1 MKIRQNKFVKLA
13 VKIGGQNLKNQQYRN
28 LCFVVNETS
37 LRNFLQILTKI
48 ARKIK
53 CKEKGLFCC
62 LNSRKEMYSKYIF
75 VRDKII
81 KEKIIALCHI
91 NEVWVRNCHD

>member
-1 MKIRQNKFVKLA
+1 MQRKRF
-13 VKIGGQNLKNQQYRN
+13 
-28 LCFVVNETS
+28 
-37 LRNFLQILTKI
+37 IL
-48 ARKIK
+48 
-53 CKEKGLFCC
+53 L